1 MIGPVDGL
9 TGRDGLYD
17 EAPAGAEAPLAGILV
32 LDLTRARSG
41 PTCVRQLADLG
52 ADVIAIVAPSGG
64 GPFSSEGSDG
74 ANLQRNKRS
83 MVVDLTRDVG
93 REIFLR
99 LAARADVV
107 VENYR
112 PAVKYRLG
120 IDPESVWSVNP
131 RAVYASISGFGQTGP
146 YADHPGVDQ
155 IAQGLGG
162 LMSVTGPPGTGPSRV
177 GIAISDTASGTVLAQ
192 GVLAALIARERTGRG
207 QWVHTSLLETMVNF
221 MDFQAAR
228 WLIDGEVPGQTGNH
242 HPTITPMGTF
252 PTADGWINVAPTGD
266 FAGFCELVG
275 AAGLATDARY
285 ETFAS
290 RREHRDELEAAIAD
304 VMRGRTTAEWLAV
317 LGGVIPCGPVLA
329 VDEVFADPQVEHLH
343 LTRTVPHPTR
353 GDIEVLRHPVTFSD
367 TPTSIRSGPPLA
379 AAHTREVLGELG
391 YRDDEIDALAAA
403 GVVQTGQEQQE

>member
-1 MIGPVDGL
+1 MIGPV
-9 TGRDGLYD
+9 TGLYD
-17 EAPAGAEAPLAGILV
+17 DAPPGAEGPLAGILV

-52 ADVIAIVAPSGG
+52 ADVIAIVAPKGG

-83 MVVDLTRDVG
+83 MVVDLTSDEG
-93 REIFLR
+93 RAVFFR
-99 LAARADVV
+99 LVARADVV
-107 VENYR
+107 VENFR
-112 PAVKYRLG
+112 PAVKHRLG
-120 IDPESVWSVNP
+120 IDPDAVWEVNP
-131 RAVYASISGFGQTGP
+131 RVVYASISGFGQTGP

-177 GIAISDTASGTVLAQ
+177 GIAISDTASGTVLTQ

-252 PTADGWINVAPTGD
+252 ATADGWINVAPTGD
-266 FAGFCELVG
+266 FAGFCSLVG
-275 AAGLATDARY
+275 APELAADPRY
-285 ETFAS
+285 STFDG
-290 RREHRDELEAAIAD
+290 RREHRAELEAAIAD
-304 VMRGRTTAEWLAV
+304 VMRGRTTDEWLQV
-317 LGGVIPCGPVLA
+317 LAGVIPCGPVLA
-329 VDEVFADPQVEHLH
+329 IDEVFADPQVEHLH

-353 GDIEVLRHPVTFSD
+353 GDIEVLRHPVTFSA
-367 TPTSIRSGPPLA
+367 TPTSIRSGPPIA
-379 AAHTREVLGELG
+379 TTHTREVLAELG
-391 YRDDEIDALAAA
+391 YDDDEIDALAAA
-403 GVVQTGQEQQE
+403 GAVQTAPDPQE

>member
-1 MIGPVDGL
+1 MIEPVN
-9 TGRDGLYD
+9 GLYD
-17 EAPAGAEAPLAGILV
+17 DAPREAEGPLAGILV

-83 MVVDLTRDVG
+83 MVVDLTTDAGRDV
-93 REIFLR
+93 FLR

-107 VENYR
+107 VENFR
-112 PAVKYRLG
+112 PGVKHRLG
-120 IDPESVWSVNP
+120 IDPDAVWEVNP
-131 RAVYASISGFGQTGP
+131 RVVYGSISGFGQTGP

-192 GVLAALIARERTGRG
+192 GILAALIARERTGKG

-266 FAGFCELVG
+266 FPGFCALVG
-275 AAGLATDARY
+275 APALATDSRY
-285 ETFAS
+285 DTFAG
-290 RREHRDELEAAIAD
+290 RRAHRAELEEAIAA
-304 VMRGRTTAEWLAV
+304 VMRSRTTVEWLRV
-317 LGGVIPCGPVLA
+317 LAGVIPCGPVLA
-329 VDEVFADPQVEHLH
+329 IDEVFADPQVEHLH

-353 GDIEVLRHPVTFSD
+353 GDIEVLRHPLTFSD

-379 AAHTREVLGELG
+379 TAHTREVLRELG
-391 YRDDEIDALAAA
+391 YGDDEIDALADA
-403 GVVQTGQEQQE
+403 GAVQTAQDQE

>member
-1 MIGPVDGL
+1 MPGL
-9 TGRDGLYD
+9 TGIDVYGD
-17 EAPAGAEAPLAGILV
+17 PPPDAEGPLAGVLV
-32 LDLTRARSG
+32 VDLTRARSG

-83 MVVDLTRDVG
+83 MVVDLTTDDG
-93 REIFLR
+93 RAVFLR
-99 LAARADVV
+99 LVARADVV
-107 VENYR
+107 VENFR
-112 PAVKYRLG
+112 PAVKHRLG
-120 IDPESVWSVNP
+120 IDPDAVWAVNP
-131 RAVYASISGFGQTGP
+131 RVVYASISGFGQTGP

-177 GIAISDTASGTVLAQ
+177 GIAISDTASGTVLTQA
-192 GVLAALIARERTGRG
+192 VLAALIARERTGRG

-252 PTADGWINVAPTGD
+252 ATADGWINVAPTGD
-266 FAGFCELVG
+266 FSGFCTLVG
-275 AAGLATDARY
+275 APELATDERY
-285 ETFAS
+285 ESFTS
-290 RREHRDELEAAIAD
+290 RREHRAELEAAITA
-304 VMRGRTTAEWLAV
+304 VMARRTTAEWLAV
-317 LGGVIPCGPVLA
+317 LAGVIPCGPVLA
-329 VDEVFADPQVEHLH
+329 IDEVFADPQVEHLH

-367 TPTSIRSGPPLA
+367 TPTTIRSGPPLA
-379 AAHTREVLGELG
+379 TAHTREVLGELG
-391 YRDDEIDALAAA
+391 YTNDEIDALAAA
-403 GVVQTGQEQQE
+403 GAIDTGQPDQEQQQ